1 MKRVSIACELV
12 ALTRPAA
19 LLCDEPTAGLDSSVA
34 EGLIK
39 NLRDLSRDG
48 ITIGLILQQP
58 RPEIFASLDKVFL
71 MKSDGSLVYTGPS
84 TDAAA
89 SLQSRGY
96 SQPEDCS
103 DADFCIDVLNNII
116 IAQGDGIAEDKDI
129 ESSRNIRDEPEIHA
143 SIHDDPNLYM
153 EKYTE
158 DVKGVSWTF
167 KSYQDIIL
175 LQMRRAWTVRM
186 RNITS
191 LLIYMFISILM
202 AAALSV
208 GFSVYIQGSYLATLT
223 PPVNQAFKAFL
234 PSLISSEAKDYNI
247 ADLGF
252 QQLLF
257 FMSSALGCSASLAAV
272 PLFSTPWSLIEREH
286 NVGIHVVTYGIG
298 RIIADIVNVFWM
310 AFMFVG
316 IWLLF
321 GHAGSWYDWIAVI
334 LSTSFA
340 ASGVGYVCTV
350 LSRPGYASTTS
361 ILVTFIC
368 CIFSGVTPT
377 LRQVEN
383 LHVANWLW
391 YLSYGMWTAEAT
403 YKTWTAYLPDQDNIA
418 SAADTYGYDISSFD
432 RSITMLIVLG
442 LLWRALTVWL
452 LYIKM
457 RNGGNFL
464 KAVSNCFSR
473 CPNAR

>member
-143 SIHDDPNLYM
+143 SIHDDPNLYI
-153 EKYTE
+153 EKHTE

-175 LQMRRAWTVRM
+175 LQMRRAWTRSRGSSRSESAATPSSPRRRSKPTTTGVR
-186 RNITS
+186 
-191 LLIYMFISILM
+191 
-202 AAALSV
+202 AAGAPCYCV
-208 GFSVYIQGSYLATLT
+208 GR
-223 PPVNQAFKAFL
+223 
-234 PSLISSEAKDYNI
+234 
-247 ADLGF
+247 
-252 QQLLF
+252 QQLRRQRGLRT
-257 FMSSALGCSASLAAV
+257 AAGAV
-272 PLFSTPWSLIEREH
+272 DRE
-286 NVGIHVVTYGIG
+286 T
-298 RIIADIVNVFWM
+298 
-310 AFMFVG
+310 
-316 IWLLF
+316 
-321 GHAGSWYDWIAVI
+321 
-334 LSTSFA
+334 
-340 ASGVGYVCTV
+340 
-350 LSRPGYASTTS
+350 
-361 ILVTFIC
+361 
-368 CIFSGVTPT
+368 
-377 LRQVEN
+377 
-383 LHVANWLW
+383 
-391 YLSYGMWTAEAT
+391 
-403 YKTWTAYLPDQDNIA
+403 
-418 SAADTYGYDISSFD
+418 
-432 RSITMLIVLG
+432 
-442 LLWRALTVWL
+442 
-452 LYIKM
+452 
-457 RNGGNFL
+457 
-464 KAVSNCFSR
+464 
-473 CPNAR
+473 